1 MASKILVCFLYSFQ
15 CLGGTPHDLCLYWH
29 IQMADVSLSEHPQNM
44 RIHFYG
50 VQGSGTVFPTRQ
62 ERLKQQKMMGHE
74 LLEKVFQELTGLED
88 SQGNLSGRI
97 EDILGA
103 PLSPQVL
110 HQFQTRLSLAEPRVY
125 GGWTTCVWIE
135 TADGYDIVLDCGSGF
150 RNCAKTLQEKWDTR
164 EERHL
169 HLFGTHSHYDHTEG
183 FDQAVVCF
191 DPRNTIHVYGNRQFL
206 HGLDRTLGIFTK
218 HVESSVHGVHTP
230 LFYALMP
237 ARFRSCEIRGEA
249 PTPLGS
255 DKNLL
260 AHHIHDVHKPFEF
273 GQTQI
278 DMIPVSHP
286 APCLAYRLS
295 RAGTTFVFCTDH
307 ELFHGPT
314 DDPRYK
320 SSRQAENHLAT
331 LSDHVDLLYR
341 DGQYFRVEYDGQK
354 GIGTGSPVS
363 RVGWGH
369 SCVEDVMEM
378 AEQCQVRRTLIGHHD
393 PNRDWSERNW
403 IDAILHRRS
412 DQTGLGFEL
421 AQAET
426 IIDL

>member
-1 MASKILVCFLYSFQ
+1 MPEA
-15 CLGGTPHDLCLYWH
+15 
-29 IQMADVSLSEHPQNM
+29 SLSEHPQNL

-62 ERLKQQKMMGHE
+62 ERLKQQEMIGNE
-74 LLEKVFQELTGLED
+74 ILDKVFQELVALTD

-103 PLSPQVL
+103 PLSPQAL
-110 HQFQTRLSLAEPRVY
+110 RQFRTRLSLAEPRVY

-135 TADGYDIVLDCGSGF
+135 TADGHDIVLDCGSGF
-150 RNCAKTLQEKWDTR
+150 RNCAQTLQDKWNTR

-206 HGLDRTLGIFTK
+206 HSLDRTLGIFTK
-218 HVESSVHGVHTP
+218 HVEANVQGVHTP

-237 ARFRSCEIRGEA
+237 AQFRSCEIRSEA
-249 PTPLGS
+249 PNSNVS
-255 DKNLL
+255 DDDML
-260 AHHIHDVHKPFEF
+260 AHHIHDADDPFEF
-273 GQTQI
+273 GQTRI
-278 DMIPVSHP
+278 DMIPVFHP
-286 APCLAYRLS
+286 APCLAYRVS
-295 RAGTTFVFCTDH
+295 RGGATFVFCTDH

-314 DDPRYK
+314 DDPRYA
-320 SSRQAENHLAT
+320 SSRKAEENLST
-331 LSDHVDLLYR
+331 LSDHSDLLYR

-369 SCVEDVMEM
+369 SCVEDVLEM
-378 AEQCQVRRTLIGHHD
+378 AERCQVRRTLIGHHD

-403 IDAILHRRS
+403 IDEILQRRS
-412 DQTGLGFEL
+412 DQTGLPFEL

-426 IIDL
+426 IIEL